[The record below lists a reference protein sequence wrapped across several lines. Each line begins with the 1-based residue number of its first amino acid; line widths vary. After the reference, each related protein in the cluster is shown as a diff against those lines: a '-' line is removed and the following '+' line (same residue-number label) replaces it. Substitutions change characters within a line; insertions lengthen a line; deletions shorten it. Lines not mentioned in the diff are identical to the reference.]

1 MTYTRKLQNFAFIK
15 MIEFSELN
23 FVESILRAL
32 SDKGYQTPTDIQ
44 ERAIPHVLAG
54 KDLLGIAQTGTGKT
68 AAFALPILQ
77 HLSEEP
83 SSKQVVLPRALILTP
98 TRELALQTLANLKH
112 YGKYLSLKF
121 GAIFGGVNEKPQIR
135 ELKAG
140 LDILV
145 ATPGRLLD
153 LYHRKLFSLN
163 GVRFCVLD
171 EADRMLDMGFLPDVR
186 KIMKELCVKRQTLL
200 FSATLPAEIEDLSQ
214 QFLNDP
220 VRVEITPPATAAETV
235 EQHVIFVPK
244 AQKQE
249 LLQHILSGGT
259 CEKVLVFSKT
269 KYGADRI
276 GRHLRKQNIPNCVL
290 HGDKSQKERQK
301 SLKHFQDGDVHILIA
316 TDVASRGIDIS
327 DISHVINFDLPD
339 EPESY
344 IHRIGRTGRAGK
356 AGVTF
361 SFCDALEKRLLRAIE
376 KKMQQR
382 IPSLSAKNFWE
393 DFVPIEAP
401 KQEKSKQ
408 EKRRFYKSKHKRKNT
423 SANRK
428 RG

>member
-1 MTYTRKLQNFAFIK
+1 M
-15 MIEFSELN
+15 
-23 FVESILRAL
+23 
-32 SDKGYQTPTDIQ
+32 P
-44 ERAIPHVLAG
+44 
-54 KDLLGIAQTGTGKT
+54 
-68 AAFALPILQ
+68 
-77 HLSEEP
+77 
-83 SSKQVVLPRALILTP
+83 
-98 TRELALQTLANLKH
+98 
-112 YGKYLSLKF
+112 LKF
-121 GAIFGGVNEKPQIR
+121 GAVFGGVNEKPQIR
-135 ELKAG
+135 ELKEG
-140 LDILV
+140 LDVLV

-153 LYHRKLFSLN
+153 LYHRKLFSLK
-163 GVRFCVLD
+163 GIRFCVLD

-186 KIMKELCVKRQTLL
+186 KIMKELPSKRQTLL
-200 FSATLPAEIEDLSQ
+200 FSATLPEEVEALVH

-244 AQKQE
+244 MQKQE
-249 LLQHILSGGT
+249 LLQHILSCGC

-269 KYGADRI
+269 KYGADKI
-276 GRHLRKQNIPNCVL
+276 GRYLRKNDIPNCVL

-356 AGVTF
+356 TGVTF

-376 KKMQQR
+376 KKMQDR
-382 IPSLSAKNFWE
+382 IPVLSAKEFWE
-393 DFVPIEAP
+393 DFVPVEVP
-401 KQEKSKQ
+401 KKEPSKQ
-408 EKRRFYKSKHKRKNT
+408 EKRRFYKAKHKRT
-423 SANRK
+423 HR
-428 RG
+428 

>member
-1 MTYTRKLQNFAFIK
+1 MVSFTDLSL
-15 MIEFSELN
+15 IET
-23 FVESILRAL
+23 ILRAL
-32 SDKGYQTPTDIQ
+32 SEKGYKNPTDIQ
-44 ERAIPHVLAG
+44 ERAIPHILSG

-77 HLSEEP
+77 CLSEEP
-83 SSKQVVLPRALILTP
+83 SSKQITLPRALILTP
-98 TRELALQTLANLKH
+98 TRELTLQTLANLKH
-112 YGKYLSLKF
+112 YGKYLPLKF
-121 GAIFGGVNEKPQIR
+121 GAVFGGVNEKPQIR
-135 ELKAG
+135 ELKEG
-140 LDILV
+140 VDILV

-153 LYHRKLFSLN
+153 LYHRKLFSLK

-186 KIMKELCVKRQTLL
+186 KIMKELTTKRQTLL
-200 FSATLPAEIEDLSQ
+200 FSATLPEEIEDLVH

-220 VRVEITPPATAAETV
+220 VRIEITPPATAAEAV

-244 AQKQE
+244 SQKQE
-249 LLQHILSGGT
+249 LLRHILVSGA
-259 CEKVLVFSKT
+259 CEKVLIFSKT

-276 GRHLRKQNIPNCVL
+276 GRNLRKQNVPNCVL

-301 SLKHFQDGDVHILIA
+301 SLKYFQDGDVHVLIA

-339 EPESY
+339 EPENY

-376 KKMQQR
+376 KKMQER
-382 IPSLSAKNFWE
+382 IPVLSAKQFWE
-393 DFVPIEAP
+393 DFVPAETP
-401 KQEKSKQ
+401 KKEPSKQ
-408 EKRRFYKSKHKRKNT
+408 EKRRFYKSKHNKRKPHLKK
-423 SANRK
+423 SSH
-428 RG
+428 

>member
-1 MTYTRKLQNFAFIK
+1 MQSLPFVK
-15 MIEFSELN
+15 MVQFSELKLSQ
-23 FVESILRAL
+23 SILRAL
-32 SDKGYQTPTDIQ
+32 SEKGYESTTDIQ
-44 ERAIPHVLAG
+44 ERAIPYILSG

-77 HLSEEP
+77 ILSEEP

-112 YGKYLSLKF
+112 YGKYLPLKF
-121 GAIFGGVNEKPQIR
+121 GAVFGGVNENPQIR

-140 LDILV
+140 LDVLV

-153 LYHRKLFSLN
+153 LYHRKVFSLK
-163 GVRFCVLD
+163 GVHFCVLD

-186 KIMKELCVKRQTLL
+186 KIMKELPEKRQTLL
-200 FSATLPAEIEDLSQ
+200 FSATLPEEIEDLSH
-214 QFLNDP
+214 QFLIEP
-220 VRVEITPPATAAETV
+220 LRIEITPPATAAETV

-244 AQKQE
+244 VQKQE
-249 LLQHILSGGT
+249 LLRHILSGGS

-276 GRHLRKQNIPNCVL
+276 GRHLRKQDIPNCVL

-301 SLKHFQDGDVHILIA
+301 SLKHFQDGDVNVLIA

-361 SFCDALEKRLLRAIE
+361 SFCDVVEKRLLRAIE
-376 KKMQQR
+376 KKMQDR
-382 IPSLSAKNFWE
+382 IPVLSAKTFWE
-393 DFVPIEAP
+393 DFVPVETP
-401 KQEKSKQ
+401 KKEPSKQ
-408 EKRRFYKSKHKRKNT
+408 EKRRFYKSKHKRKNHL
-423 SANRK
+423 K
-428 RG
+428 K